1 MHTGMKLALCATLK
15 DELVGED
22 YIADYLLYWLN
33 INHNFSYVSLMD
45 LTEPEDDGAVMLAK
59 ERFKIIN
66 RLSESGSPS
75 PYIPLFIPLMKACKP
90 VSFEHNLSDA
100 YGKIS

>member
-45 LTEPEDDGAVMLAK
+45 LTEPEDDGAVMLVK
-59 ERFKIIN
+59 ESFKIIN
-66 RLSESGSPS
+66 RRNWMTYSPS
-75 PYIPLFIPLMKACKP
+75 PHKPFFFLLMNACKP
-90 VSFEHNLSDA
+90 EF
-100 YGKIS
+100 I